1 MRPFAYTVADSVT
14 AATARSNSPR
24 AYLAGG
30 TTLVDLMKLEVLA
43 PEHVVDINGL
53 PLTGIAVGSD
63 GLRIGALER
72 MSDVVEDPGVRND
85 YALVSQALELSA
97 SPQLR
102 NMASMGGNLLQR
114 TRCSYFRDV
123 SMPCNKRNPGTG
135 CSAVDGYNRT
145 HAVLGTSDDCVATH
159 ASDVAVA
166 LVAAEAEVELR
177 SSDGQ
182 RCVALEHFYRRP
194 GSTPEVENELN
205 PGELITAITAPRF
218 PAGTRTG
225 YLKVRDRQSY
235 EFALTS
241 VAVAV
246 TVSGGVI
253 TRARLAA
260 GGVGTVPWR
269 LPEVESLLSGR
280 PATADTFDAAAAAA
294 AADTRPLRHNG
305 FKPHLLRRAIV
316 RAMTDVTAT
325 A

>member
-1 MRPFAYTVADSVT
+1 MRPYGYTVVDSVA
-14 AATARSNSPR
+14 AATAHGGSAT

-30 TTLVDLMKLEVLA
+30 TTLVDLMKLEVLT
-43 PEHVVDINGL
+43 PEQVVDINGL
-53 PLTGIAVGSD
+53 PLTGITVGTA

-72 MSDVVEDPGVRND
+72 MSDVAEHPSVRRD
-85 YALVSQALELSA
+85 FSLVSRALELSA

-123 SMPCNKRNPGTG
+123 SMPCNKRKPGTG
-135 CSAVDGYNRT
+135 CPAIDGYNRA
-145 HAVLGTSDDCVATH
+145 HAVLGTSDACVATH

-166 LVAAEAEVELR
+166 LVAAEAAVELS
-177 SSDGQ
+177 SSDGE
-182 RCVALEHFYRRP
+182 RSVALERFYRKP
-194 GSTPEVENELN
+194 GATPEVESDLK

-241 VAVAV
+241 VAVAI
-246 TVSGGVI
+246 TVRDDVI

-260 GGVGTVPWR
+260 GGVATVPWR
-269 LPEVESLLSGR
+269 LPEVEKLLTNR
-280 PATADTFDAAAAAA
+280 PVTAVTIDAAAEAA
-294 AADTRPLRHNG
+294 AADARPLSHNG
-305 FKPHLLRRAIV
+305 FKTHLLRRAIV
-316 RAMTDVTAT
+316 RALTDVTGIA
-325 A
+325 

>member
-1 MRPFAYTVADSVT
+1 MRPYTYTVADSVS
-14 AATARSNSPR
+14 AATAHTGSAD

-30 TTLVDLMKLEVLA
+30 TTLVDLMKLDVLT
-43 PEHVVDINGL
+43 PRHVIDINGL
-53 PLTGIAVGSD
+53 PLTGISVGAA
-63 GLRIGALER
+63 GLRVGALER
-72 MSDVVEDPGVRND
+72 MSDVAENPTVRSD
-85 YALVSQALELSA
+85 FALVSQALELSA

-114 TRCSYFRDV
+114 TRCSYFRDPA
-123 SMPCNKRNPGTG
+123 MPCNKRTAGTG
-135 CSAVDGYNRT
+135 CSAIDGYNRT

-166 LVAAEAEVELR
+166 LVAAEAAVELSSSAGER
-177 SSDGQ
+177 S
-182 RCVALEHFYRRP
+182 VALEQFYRRP
-194 GSTPEVENELN
+194 GSTPNVENALR

-246 TVSGGVI
+246 TLRGGVI

-269 LPEVESLLSGR
+269 LAEVESLLAGR
-280 PATADTFDAAAAAA
+280 PATAATFDAAAAAA
-294 AADTRPLRHNG
+294 ATDARPLRHNS

-316 RAMTDVTAT
+316 RALTDVTDIA
-325 A
+325 

>member
-1 MRPFAYTVADSVT
+1 MRPHTYALADSVT
-14 AATARSNSPR
+14 AATAHTGSAD

-30 TTLVDLMKLEVLA
+30 TTLVDLMKLEVLT
-43 PEHVVDINGL
+43 PEHIIDINGL
-53 PLTGIAVGSD
+53 PLTGITVGTS

-72 MSDVVEDPGVRND
+72 MSDVAENPSVRRD
-85 YALVSQALELSA
+85 FALVSQALELSA

-123 SMPCNKRNPGTG
+123 SMPCNKRDPGTG
-135 CSAVDGYNRT
+135 CPAIDGYNRA
-145 HAVLGTSDDCVATH
+145 HAVLGTSDNCVATH

-166 LVAAEAEVELR
+166 LVAAEASVELR
-177 SSDGQ
+177 SSDGD
-182 RCVALEHFYRRP
+182 RSVSLEQFYRRP
-194 GSTPEVENELN
+194 GPTPEVENDLR

-241 VAVAV
+241 VAVAI
-246 TVSGGVI
+246 TLRDGVV

-269 LPEVESLLSGR
+269 LPEVEALLSGR
-280 PATADTFDAAAAAA
+280 PATAATFDTAAAAAA
-294 AADTRPLRHNG
+294 TDARPLTHNS

-316 RAMTDVTAT
+316 RALSDVSDIA
-325 A
+325 